1 MYDSAIRECVVLS
14 LGMAIVGD
22 IISAAIRIMC
32 ERVWRVR

>member
-1 MYDSAIRECVVLS
+1 MYDSAIRECVYIS
-14 LGMAIVGD
+14 FGMAVLDG